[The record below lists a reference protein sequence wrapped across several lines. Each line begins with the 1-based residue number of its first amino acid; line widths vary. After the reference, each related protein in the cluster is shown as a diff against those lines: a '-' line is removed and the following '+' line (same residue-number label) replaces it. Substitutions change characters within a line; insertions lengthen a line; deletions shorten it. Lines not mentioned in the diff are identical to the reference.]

1 MGVTIRPSSTALA
14 AAARAMVTQRD
25 TIVSQWEAWTVSRL
39 PTLSAIQHNNVSR
52 QLRLLFDILATLTG
66 PTRRR
71 ANELWLEACEWYG
84 RTGPARGLATGEIVE
99 EFHYLR
105 ELLIRELADTIA
117 ALPARQSLATVLR
130 LNRELDH
137 GVAHAVVGYTDA
149 LVETLLNKRGVP
161 VGDDENAEGETANR
175 LDQWEDELAQLRV
188 DPENWT

>member
-14 AAARAMVTQRD
+14 AAGRAMVIQRD
-25 TIVSQWEAWTVSRL
+25 TIVHQWEAWIVNRL
-39 PTLSAIQHNNVSR
+39 PTMSTIQHHILSR
-52 QLRLLFDILATLTG
+52 QLGLLYDILASMTG
-66 PTRRR
+66 PTRRQ
-71 ANELWLEACEWYG
+71 ANELWLEVCEWYG
-84 RTGPARGLATGEIVE
+84 RTGPARGLATGEVVE

-105 ELLIRELADTIA
+105 ELLIRELADAIA

-137 GVAHAVVGYTDA
+137 GVAHAAVGYTDA

-161 VGDDENAEGETANR
+161 VGTDENAEQETAKR

-188 DPENWT
+188 DPQSWA